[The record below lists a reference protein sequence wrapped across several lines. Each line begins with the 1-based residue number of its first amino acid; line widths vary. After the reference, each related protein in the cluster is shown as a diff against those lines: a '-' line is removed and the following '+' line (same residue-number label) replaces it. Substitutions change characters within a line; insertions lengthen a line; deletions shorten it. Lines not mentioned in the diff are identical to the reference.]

1 MGLKVIYMY
10 MIDGILIIDKEV
22 GITSYDVIRKLKRV
36 FDKGQKIGHGGT
48 LDPFASGVLLI
59 LLGKGTKLMVRIH
72 TLKKE
77 YIVKG
82 EFGFST
88 DTQDINGKILERSNI
103 VPKIEDIEKVI
114 AKNFVGDILQIPPIY
129 SAKKVNGQ
137 KAYDLARKGEVP
149 DLKPKSVSITKFE
162 VLKYEYPNIEC
173 RIVCSSGTY
182 IRTLIHDLG
191 IDLNT
196 FATAKELKRVSI
208 GHFDISNSVSS
219 KDIDESVLESVIDIS
234 KVSEILED
242 EEREAICSCNTY
254 W

>member
-36 FDKGQKIGHGGT
+36 FDKGQKLGHGGT
-48 LDPFASGVLLI
+48 LDPFASGVLLV
-59 LLGKGTKLMVRIH
+59 LLGKGTKLMERIH

-77 YIVKG
+77 YIVRG

-88 DTQDINGKILERSNI
+88 DTQDITGKILERSNT
-103 VPKIEDIEKVI
+103 VPKIEDIERVI
-114 AKNFVGDILQIPPIY
+114 AEYFVGDILQTPPIY

-149 DLKPKSVSITKFE
+149 ELKPKSISVFEFE
-162 VLKYEYPNIEC
+162 VLKYGYPDIEC

-191 IDLNT
+191 IRLGT
-196 FATAKELKRVSI
+196 FATAKELRRVGI
-208 GHFDISNSVSS
+208 GNFNISNSVSS
-219 KDIDESVLESVIDIS
+219 KNIDEGVLESVIDIS
-234 KVSEILED
+234 KVSEILGNE
-242 EEREAICSCNTY
+242 
-254 W
+254 

>member
-88 DTQDINGKILERSNI
+88 DTQDITGKILERSNI

-114 AKNFVGDILQIPPIY
+114 AGYFVGGILQTPPIY

-137 KAYDLARKGEVP
+137 RSYDLARKGEIP
-149 DLKPKSVSITKFE
+149 ELKPKSISVSEFN

-173 RIVCSSGTY
+173 KIVCSSGTY

-191 IDLNT
+191 IRLGT
-196 FATAKELKRVSI
+196 FATAKELRRVGI
-208 GHFDISNSVSS
+208 GNFNISNSVSS
-219 KDIDESVLESVIDIS
+219 KNIDESVLESVIDIS
-234 KVSEILED
+234 KVSEILGD
-242 EEREAICSCNTY
+242 E
-254 W
+254 